1 MATKAVEIELGGK
14 TRTLKATAWAVA
26 EFADKSGI
34 EIRFNHL
41 SEDVGALM
49 EKPLPPR
56 VALIAL
62 WAALIHEDDALTV
75 KQVGEM
81 LDFAD
86 MDHMGKVWSAFF
98 SLFGA
103 HLSETARRSVVDN
116 LSAETPQ
123 PTMAGQT

>member
-1 MATKAVEIELGGK
+1 VASKAVEIELGGK
-14 TRTLKATAWAVA
+14 IRKLKATAWAVA

-41 SEDVGALM
+41 NEDVGALM

-56 VALIAL
+56 VAIIAL
-62 WAALIHEDDALTV
+62 WAALIHEDESLTV

-81 LDFAD
+81 LDLGD
-86 MDHMGKVWSAFF
+86 MGHLSKVWSAFF

-103 HLSETARRSVVDN
+103 RLSETERQTVVSN
-116 LSAETPQ
+116 LLNDQTPA
-123 PTMAGQT
+123 MSQT